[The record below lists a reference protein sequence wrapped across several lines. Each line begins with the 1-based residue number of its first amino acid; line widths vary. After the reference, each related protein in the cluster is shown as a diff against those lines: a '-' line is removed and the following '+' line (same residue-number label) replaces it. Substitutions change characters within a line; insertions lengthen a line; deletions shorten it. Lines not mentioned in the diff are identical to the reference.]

1 MSDMNNINTSIILL
15 ATGVAILWSVAAIL
29 QKKILK
35 HMSCET
41 LLFFIGAFFGIMS
54 IGFGMAFR
62 GKIMK
67 DLGTGEITSQIWAF
81 LVMMVFLGYVLANY
95 IYFQLMDKHSCYVVV
110 GMTYTTPLFVALFS
124 YFLLNEPFTV
134 KSVAGLVLIV
144 GGILCL
150 GQTS

>member
-1 MSDMNNINTSIILL
+1 MNNINTSIILL
-15 ATGVAILWSVAAIL
+15 ATSVAILWSVAAIL
-29 QKKILK
+29 QKKILN

-54 IGFGMAFR
+54 IGFGIAFR

-67 DLGTGEITSQIWAF
+67 DLGTGEITSQIWAS
-81 LVMMVFLGYVLANY
+81 LAMMVLLGYVLANY

-150 GQTS
+150 GQSS